1 MEWHDVVWYEIHWI
15 CSFDDNTKIN
25 QICRFVLCQQH
36 YGHHVEFKLY
46 QTSFYRTIRAV
57 FGFPRPVLHLI
68 ISSLNQTAE
77 NVETRIVLNEKYH
90 KNLHCDKAKSKHHD
104 SVLTFKK
111 NDIFS
116 IKWRAS
122 KTNCQKSNKFQ
133 FKSKDNKA
141 NKKRTNLFVNTIREE
156 RKNEEN
162 HRAIYLFNKLRKIWI

>member
-1 MEWHDVVWYEIHWI
+1 MEWHDVVWYEHHWI

-46 QTSFYRTIRAV
+46 QTSFYRTVRAV

-111 NDIFS
+111 TIFFL
-116 IKWRAS
+116 
-122 KTNCQKSNKFQ
+122 SN
-133 FKSKDNKA
+133 
-141 NKKRTNLFVNTIREE
+141 EE
-156 RKNEEN
+156 RPKLIVKRVINSNLRVRITKQTKNEQ
-162 HRAIYLFNKLRKIWI
+162 IYLWTQ

>member
-104 SVLTFKK
+104 SVLTLKK
-111 NDIFS
+111 TIFFL
-116 IKWRAS
+116 
-122 KTNCQKSNKFQ
+122 SN
-133 FKSKDNKA
+133 
-141 NKKRTNLFVNTIREE
+141 EE
-156 RKNEEN
+156 RPKLIVKRVINSNLRVRITKQTKNEQ
-162 HRAIYLFNKLRKIWI
+162 IYLWTQ

>member
-1 MEWHDVVWYEIHWI
+1 MEWHDVVWYENHWI
-15 CSFDDNTKIN
+15 CFFHNNTKIN

-104 SVLTFKK
+104 SVLMFKK
-111 NDIFS
+111 TIFFL
-116 IKWRAS
+116 
-122 KTNCQKSNKFQ
+122 SN
-133 FKSKDNKA
+133 
-141 NKKRTNLFVNTIREE
+141 EE
-156 RKNEEN
+156 RPKLIVKRVINSNLRVRITKQTRNEQ
-162 HRAIYLFNKLRKIWI
+162 IYLWTQ

>member
-1 MEWHDVVWYEIHWI
+1 MEWHDVVWYEKHWI

-46 QTSFYRTIRAV
+46 QPSFYRTIRTV

-104 SVLTFKK
+104 SVLMFKK
-111 NDIFS
+111 TIFFL
-116 IKWRAS
+116 
-122 KTNCQKSNKFQ
+122 SN
-133 FKSKDNKA
+133 
-141 NKKRTNLFVNTIREE
+141 EE
-156 RKNEEN
+156 RPKLIVKRVINSNLRVRITKQTKNEQ
-162 HRAIYLFNKLRKIWI
+162 IYLWTQ

>member
-1 MEWHDVVWYEIHWI
+1 MEISRVCTMQLMEWHDVVWYENHWI

-68 ISSLNQTAE
+68 ISSLKQTAE

-104 SVLTFKK
+104 SVLMFKK
-111 NDIFS
+111 TIFFL
-116 IKWRAS
+116 
-122 KTNCQKSNKFQ
+122 SN
-133 FKSKDNKA
+133 
-141 NKKRTNLFVNTIREE
+141 EE
-156 RKNEEN
+156 RPKLIVKRVINSNLRVRITKQTKNEQ
-162 HRAIYLFNKLRKIWI
+162 IYLWTQ

>member
-1 MEWHDVVWYEIHWI
+1 MEWHDVVWYEHHWI

-25 QICRFVLCQQH
+25 QICRCVLCQQH

-111 NDIFS
+111 TIFFL
-116 IKWRAS
+116 
-122 KTNCQKSNKFQ
+122 SN
-133 FKSKDNKA
+133 
-141 NKKRTNLFVNTIREE
+141 EE
-156 RKNEEN
+156 RPKLIVKRVINSNLRVRITKQTKNEQ
-162 HRAIYLFNKLRKIWI
+162 IYLWTQ